1 MNRGRSKSG
10 NQDEIYIAMVNFNF
24 MEFTFIDA
32 VTAWRDAMKTKQMS
46 AIDALLSPEF
56 TWESVNNETST
67 SRKDTMEWIATTNF
81 SIGEFTTIYD
91 GEDIL
96 CGTYPVFETGK
107 DETIVMCVIEL
118 TANRNKEKTWT
129 ISSGNFYR
137 NTRTIS
143 SFVPF
148 V

>member
-1 MNRGRSKSG
+1 
-10 NQDEIYIAMVNFNF
+10 
-24 MEFTFIDA
+24 
-32 VTAWRDAMKTKQMS
+32 MKTKQMS